1 MTCIVAGFMRPA
13 KTHQIIRNGHA
24 KKHLVHVRDTRH
36 IQIFLAI
43 RPIMNGHDTIQKIQS
58 SCCIHRANIQVHI
71 FSVAEF
77 RVESSKALQKIA
89 PEHADIHL
97 RRHHIDGEAIRSA
110 KFVKLITH
118 LRSALQAQTQT
129 RLPMFPDALA
139 IEPGLL
145 VGEQEIQLL
154 AMFEGLYR
162 SAQILEVGPKVI
174 IIQERDDL
182 PACGRNTSIAA
193 DSWRPAS
200 SRASRRQQQIRH
212 PGTCSLRNIGIGFLV
227 LGFGGVVNHQNFK
240 IRIILIQDRIECGLD
255 ELGSVSRWNDDGN
268 FHIRFEVLG
277 SHAMLNIWN
286 LAAHSAHQGEYTTI
300 STPQRRLGCKAVFG
314 ACISRTQRRIARHI
328 RAATACGRSHHRGA
342 RAADSHALL

>member
-145 VGEQEIQLL
+145 VGEQEIQVL
-154 AMFEGLYR
+154 AMFEGLCR
-162 SAQILEVGPKVI
+162 PAQILGVGPKII

-182 PACGRNTSIAA
+182 PARSRDTRITADGRPTGSEV
-193 DSWRPAS
+193 
-200 SRASRRQQQIRH
+200 SRRQQQIRH
-212 PGTCSLRNIGIGFLV
+212 PGTGSPCNIGIVFLV
-227 LGFGGVVNHQNFK
+227 LRLGGIVNHQNFK
-240 IRIILIQDRIECGLD
+240 IRIVLIQNRIECGLD
-255 ELGSVSRWNDDGN
+255 EVGSVSRWNDDGD
-268 FHIRFEVLG
+268 FHIRLEVLG
-277 SHAMLNIWN
+277 SHTMQNI
-286 LAAHSAHQGEYTTI
+286 G
-300 STPQRRLGCKAVFG
+300 
-314 ACISRTQRRIARHI
+314 ISRRIVLTRGKTQQSPRRGVGLDAGRFSS
-328 RAATACGRSHHRGA
+328 ACLA
-342 RAADSHALL
+342 